1 MSTTTSNDPFLQLKE
16 IQKQGWASFGPVEA
30 LTIPPAAELVRHA
43 QIRSG
48 ERVLD
53 VACGTGVVAITAAR
67 LGARVTGLDLTPEL
81 LQRAKENARISEL
94 ELDWHEGDV
103 EKLPFNDGTFDV
115 VVSQFGHIFAPRPE
129 VAIAEMLR
137 VLNRGGRIAFSTWP
151 PELYVGRSVALTA
164 KYMPPPPGVPS
175 PVLWGDP
182 KIVQERLGNK
192 MRDVVFDRSCMMVP
206 VLSPQLHRANTER
219 TIGPLI
225 KLVEILSA
233 SDPGKLAEFRAEAQ
247 ALTQEYM
254 DGNVL
259 RQDYLLTRATK
270 V

>member
-1 MSTTTSNDPFLQLKE
+1 MSNDPYLQLKE
-16 IQKQGWASFGPVEA
+16 IQKQGWAYFGPVET

-43 QIRSG
+43 RIQSG

-53 VACGTGVVAITAAR
+53 VACGTGVVTITAAR

-81 LQRAKENARISEL
+81 LQRAKENARISEA
-94 ELDWHEGDV
+94 EIDWHEGDV
-103 EKLPFNDGTFDV
+103 EKLPFNDAAFDV
-115 VVSQFGHIFAPRPE
+115 VVSQFGHIFAPRPD

-137 VLNRGGRIAFSTWP
+137 VLTPGGTIAFSTWP
-151 PELYVGRSVALTA
+151 PELYVGRSVALTT
-164 KYMPPPPGVPS
+164 KFMPPPPGLPS
-175 PVLWGDP
+175 PMLWGDP

-192 MRDVVFDRSCMMVP
+192 VKDVVFDRSCMMVP
-206 VLSPQLHRANTER
+206 VLSPQLHRANSER

-225 KLVEILSA
+225 KLVETLSG
-233 SDPGKLAEFRAEAQ
+233 SDPAKLGQFRAEAQ
-247 ALTQEYM
+247 ALTEQYL
-254 DGNVL
+254 DGNLL